1 MLEFGTRIRSRR
13 DRINIDQSLRKQ
25 IMLGDEPPI
34 RNNFYSPKPEEL
46 FTAPNDADST
56 KEPS

>member
-1 MLEFGTRIRSRR
+1 
-13 DRINIDQSLRKQ
+13 
-25 IMLGDEPPI
+25 MLGDEPPI

-56 KEPS
+56 KEPSQASLDCFIANWRISGGCVSDGSI